1 MRRGNLVHFVR
12 NDHRHRYDEILA
24 EIAARIAGNRVRHFA
39 DEILDVLIAGVGFLH
54 AHQQY
59 REHAARSGKVDDAL
73 AGPRNSDDARVFVGA
88 GVSVRHE
95 IGRSD
100 GGRLLRRNR
109 EVVRRALDEC
119 ADFGF
124 FDHHASDSNSS
135 SASLSWRSVNGLQR
149 KPFAPFSMASTA
161 VALSASAETTRIST
175 LELIATSSCT
185 HWTPSISGMVR
196 SMVTTSGCVRRNSST
211 ASRPLLAAPTTSKR
225 AICCER
231 SIRRRMM
238 FESSTIMSFNEG
250 LASASMSHAASI
262 SSARLT
268 ARGNVMVSRVN
279 LPELVATE

>member
-1 MRRGNLVHFVR
+1 MYATSPEETFVVLVV
-12 NDHRHRYDEILA
+12 
-24 EIAARIAGNRVRHFA
+24 
-39 DEILDVLIAGVGFLH
+39 GVGFLH

-100 GGRLLRRNR
+100 SGRLLRRNL

-135 SASLSWRSVNGLQR
+135 SASLSLRSVNGLQR

-175 LELIATSSCT
+175 LELIATTSCT
-185 HWTPSISGMVR
+185 PWTPSTSGMVR

-211 ASRPLLAAPTTSKR
+211 ASRPLLAAPTTSRR
-225 AICCER
+225 AICCEP
-231 SIRRRMM
+231 SMRRPIM
-238 FESSTIMSFNEG
+238 FRSSTILSLKLGF
-250 LASASMSHAASI
+250 AS
-262 SSARLT
+262 
-268 ARGNVMVSRVN
+268 
-279 LPELVATE
+279 